1 MAKKFDL
8 AALMGAEASNLDN
21 AMQIEEVALDHIRGN
36 EDNFFEV
43 SDVDDLADSIALVGL
58 QQPLVVMREGL
69 KKDGKVGYILIAG
82 HRRLKALQQLGRET
96 APCIVTSPANDE
108 LEALALIQTNTMARS
123 LDYAARMEAVK
134 RTEAA
139 LLALKEKGYALPG
152 KMRDRVAEITQ
163 EKASE
168 IARMKV
174 IDKNLS
180 APLRQALAD
189 GKINASVAYALARLD
204 DAGQEHFAEKIA
216 ENDYVTAYMVEDYRT
231 VQEAASWMKTQCPCK
246 SFQTACPRYCV
257 VIIAKCRDAG
267 KEVTCCFECPD
278 RPTCKNVCY
287 DAKTYRTPEQRAA
300 EKEKLAREQA
310 ELDKKWAETP
320 GSCLP
325 KRLHIAL
332 RLRDMSQEH
341 LNSEIEKLVGEDCCE
356 APDEDEND
364 VYEMPDACT
373 VAAVCKIL
381 GVSADWLLGLKE
393 QPKRAGWFRPDT
405 PPPEGAE
412 IIVMDHTG
420 YVDDAVFDGER
431 LKERDFSSV
440 RWEDVVWWAF
450 SPMTEE
456 NNA

>member
-1 MAKKFDL
+1 M
-8 AALMGAEASNLDN
+8 
-21 AMQIEEVALDHIRGN
+21 
-36 EDNFFEV
+36 
-43 SDVDDLADSIALVGL
+43 
-58 QQPLVVMREGL
+58 
-69 KKDGKVGYILIAG
+69 DGKMGYILIAG

-139 LLALKEKGYALPG
+139 LLALKEKGYDLPG

-204 DAGQEHFAEKIA
+204 DAGQEHFAAKIA
-216 ENDYVTAYMVEDYRT
+216 KNNYVSAYMIEEYRT

-246 SFQTACPRYCV
+246 SSQTACPSYRV
-257 VIIAKCRDAG
+257 ETITKCRAAG
-267 KEVTCCFECPD
+267 KEVACCFECPE
-278 RPTCKNVCY
+278 RTTCGNQCY
-287 DAKTYRTPEQRAA
+287 EAKQYRTPEQRAA
-300 EKEKLAREQA
+300 DQEKRAQEQA
-310 ELDKKWAETP
+310 ELERAWAKIP

-341 LNSEIEKLVGEDCCE
+341 LNSEIEKLVGEDWCE
-356 APDEDEND
+356 APDEDIND

-373 VAAVCKIL
+373 IAAICKIL

-393 QPKRAGWFRPDT
+393 K
-405 PPPEGAE
+405 
-412 IIVMDHTG
+412 
-420 YVDDAVFDGER
+420 
-431 LKERDFSSV
+431 
-440 RWEDVVWWAF
+440 
-450 SPMTEE
+450 
-456 NNA
+456 NNAQ

>member
-8 AALMGAEASNLDN
+8 AALMGAEEASNLDN
-21 AMQIEEVALDHIRGN
+21 AMQIEEIALDHIRGN

-69 KKDGKVGYILIAG
+69 KTDCKMGYILIAG

-96 APCIVTSPANDE
+96 APCIVTSPANDD

-139 LLALKEKGYALPG
+139 LLALKEKGYDLPG
-152 KMRDRVAEITQ
+152 KLRDRVAEITQ

-189 GKINASVAYALARLD
+189 GKINASVAYSLARLD
-204 DAGQEHFAEKIA
+204 DAGQEHFAAKIA
-216 ENDYVTAYMVEDYRT
+216 KNDCVPAYMIEEYRT

-246 SFQTACPRYCV
+246 SSQTACSSYRV
-257 VIIAKCRDAG
+257 ETITKCRAAG
-267 KEVTCCFECPD
+267 KEVACCFECPE
-278 RPTCKNVCY
+278 RLTCKNVCY
-287 DAKTYRTPEQRAA
+287 EAKQYRTPEQRAQ
-300 EKEKLAREQA
+300 EQA
-310 ELDKKWAETP
+310 ERERAWAKVP
-320 GSCLP
+320 GSCLL
-325 KRLHIAL
+325 KRLHTVL
-332 RLRDMSQEH
+332 RLREMSQEH
-341 LNSEIEKLVGEDCCE
+341 LNSEIEDLVGDACCE
-356 APDEDEND
+356 APDEDVND

-373 VAAVCKIL
+373 VAAICKIL

-393 QPKRAGWFRPDT
+393 
-405 PPPEGAE
+405 
-412 IIVMDHTG
+412 
-420 YVDDAVFDGER
+420 
-431 LKERDFSSV
+431 
-440 RWEDVVWWAF
+440 
-450 SPMTEE
+450 E
-456 NNA
+456 NNAQ

>member
-8 AALMGAEASNLDN
+8 AALMGAEEASNLDN

-43 SDVDDLADSIALVGL
+43 SDVDDLVDSIALVGL
-58 QQPLVVMREGL
+58 QQPLVVMLEAL
-69 KKDGKVGYILIAG
+69 KTDGKMGYILISG

-108 LEALALIQTNTMARS
+108 LEALALIQTNTMTRS
-123 LDYAARMEAVK
+123 LNYAARMEAVK

-139 LLALKEKGYALPG
+139 LLALKEKGYDLPG
-152 KMRDRVAEITQ
+152 KLRDRVAEITQ

-204 DAGQEHFAEKIA
+204 DAGQEHFAEEIA
-216 ENDYVTAYMVEDYRT
+216 ENHYVTAYMVEDFRT

-246 SFQTACPRYCV
+246 SSQTACPGYRV
-257 VIIAKCRDAG
+257 VTITKCRAAG
-267 KEVTCCFECPD
+267 KEVACCFECPE
-278 RPTCKNVCY
+278 RTTCGNQCY
-287 DAKTYRTPEQRAA
+287 QAKQYQTPEQLA
-300 EKEKLAREQA
+300 EEQA
-310 ELDKKWAETP
+310 ELERVWSKVP

-325 KRLHIAL
+325 KRLHTVL
-332 RLRDMSQEH
+332 RLREMSQEH
-341 LNSEIEKLVGEDCCE
+341 LNSEIEDLVGDFCCE
-356 APDEDEND
+356 APDEDVND

-373 VAAVCKIL
+373 VAAICKIL

-393 QPKRAGWFRPDT
+393 
-405 PPPEGAE
+405 
-412 IIVMDHTG
+412 
-420 YVDDAVFDGER
+420 
-431 LKERDFSSV
+431 
-440 RWEDVVWWAF
+440 
-450 SPMTEE
+450 E
-456 NNA
+456 NNAQ

>member
-8 AALMGAEASNLDN
+8 ATLMGAEAASNLDT
-21 AMQIEEVALDHIRGN
+21 MQIEQVALDQIRGN

-58 QQPLVVMREGL
+58 QQPLVVMREEL
-69 KKDGKVGYILIAG
+69 KTDGKMGYILIAG
-82 HRRLKALQQLGRET
+82 HRRMKALQQLGRET

-108 LEALALIQTNTMARS
+108 LEALALIQTNTTARS
-123 LDYAARMEAVK
+123 LDYTARMEAVK

-139 LLALKEKGYALPG
+139 LLALKEKGYDLPG
-152 KMRDRVAEITQ
+152 KLRDRVAEITQ

-189 GKINASVAYALARLD
+189 GKINASVAYSLARLD

-246 SFQTACPRYCV
+246 SFQTACPRYRV
-257 VIIAKCRDAG
+257 VTITKCRDAG

-278 RPTCKNVCY
+278 RLTCKNVCY
-287 DAKTYRTPEQRAA
+287 EAKHYQTPEQRAA

-310 ELDKKWAETP
+310 EYDKKWAETP

-332 RLRDMSQEH
+332 RLRDMSQKH
-341 LNSEIEKLVGEDCCE
+341 LDGEIEKLLGNGCCV
-356 APDEDEND
+356 APDEDDND
-364 VYEMPDACT
+364 IFDMPDACT
-373 VAAVCKIL
+373 VAAICKIL
-381 GVSADWLLGLKE
+381 GVSADWLLGLKKE
-393 QPKRAGWFRPDT
+393 N
-405 PPPEGAE
+405 
-412 IIVMDHTG
+412 
-420 YVDDAVFDGER
+420 DAQ
-431 LKERDFSSV
+431 
-440 RWEDVVWWAF
+440 
-450 SPMTEE
+450 
-456 NNA
+456 

>member
-69 KKDGKVGYILIAG
+69 KVDGKMGYILIAG

-96 APCIVTSPANDE
+96 APCIVTSPANDD
-108 LEALALIQTNTMARS
+108 LETLALIQTNTMARS

-139 LLALKEKGYALPG
+139 LLALKEKGYDLPG
-152 KMRDRVAEITQ
+152 KLRDRVAEITQ

-189 GKINASVAYALARLD
+189 GKINASVAYSLARLD
-204 DAGQEHFAEKIA
+204 DAGQEHFAAKIA
-216 ENDYVTAYMVEDYRT
+216 KNDYVSAYMIEEYRT
-231 VQEAASWMKTQCPCK
+231 VREAASWMKTQCPCK
-246 SFQTACPRYCV
+246 SSQTACSSYRV
-257 VIIAKCRDAG
+257 ETITKCRAAG
-267 KEVTCCFECPD
+267 KEVACCFECPE
-278 RPTCKNVCY
+278 RTTCGNQCY
-287 DAKTYRTPEQRAA
+287 EAKQYRTPEQRAA
-300 EKEKLAREQA
+300 ARAAEEEELAREQA

-341 LNSEIEKLVGEDCCE
+341 LNGEIEKLVGEDWCE
-356 APDEDEND
+356 APDEDVND

-373 VAAVCKIL
+373 IAAICKIL

-393 QPKRAGWFRPDT
+393 K
-405 PPPEGAE
+405 
-412 IIVMDHTG
+412 
-420 YVDDAVFDGER
+420 
-431 LKERDFSSV
+431 
-440 RWEDVVWWAF
+440 
-450 SPMTEE
+450 
-456 NNA
+456 NNAQ

>member
-69 KKDGKVGYILIAG
+69 KVDGKMGYILIAG

-139 LLALKEKGYALPG
+139 LLALKEKGYDLPG

-204 DAGQEHFAEKIA
+204 DAGQEHFAAKIA
-216 ENDYVTAYMVEDYRT
+216 KNNYVSAYMIEEYRT

-246 SFQTACPRYCV
+246 SSQTACPSYRV
-257 VIIAKCRDAG
+257 ETITKCRAAG
-267 KEVTCCFECPD
+267 KEVACCFECPE
-278 RPTCKNVCY
+278 RTTCGNQCY
-287 DAKTYRTPEQRAA
+287 EAKQYRTPEQRAA
-300 EKEKLAREQA
+300 DQEKRAQEQA
-310 ELDKKWAETP
+310 ELERAWAKIP

-341 LNSEIEKLVGEDCCE
+341 LNSEIEKLVGEDWCE
-356 APDEDEND
+356 APDEDIND

-373 VAAVCKIL
+373 IAAICKIL

-393 QPKRAGWFRPDT
+393 K
-405 PPPEGAE
+405 
-412 IIVMDHTG
+412 
-420 YVDDAVFDGER
+420 
-431 LKERDFSSV
+431 
-440 RWEDVVWWAF
+440 
-450 SPMTEE
+450 
-456 NNA
+456 NNAQ

>member
-69 KKDGKVGYILIAG
+69 KVDGKMGYILIAG

-139 LLALKEKGYALPG
+139 LLALKEKGYDLLG

-189 GKINASVAYALARLD
+189 GKINASVAYELARLD
-204 DAGQEHFAEKIA
+204 DAGQEHFAEKISKN
-216 ENDYVTAYMVEDYRT
+216 EYISAYTVSSYREM
-231 VQEAASWMKTQCPCK
+231 QEAEPWRKTQCTCK
-246 SFQTACPRYCV
+246 TSNSTCPDYQV
-257 VIIAKCRDAG
+257 TVIAKCRASG
-267 KEVTCCFECPD
+267 KDVTCCFECPE
-278 RPTCKNVCY
+278 RTTCGNQCY
-287 DAKTYRTPEQRAA
+287 EAKHYQTPEQRAA

-332 RLRDMSQEH
+332 RLREMSQEH
-341 LNSEIEKLVGEDCCE
+341 LNREIENLVGENCCE
-356 APDEDEND
+356 VPDEDDND
-364 VYEMPDACT
+364 IYLMPDACM
-373 VAAVCKIL
+373 VAAICKIL
-381 GVSADWLLGLKE
+381 DVSADWLLGLKE
-393 QPKRAGWFRPDT
+393 
-405 PPPEGAE
+405 
-412 IIVMDHTG
+412 
-420 YVDDAVFDGER
+420 
-431 LKERDFSSV
+431 
-440 RWEDVVWWAF
+440 
-450 SPMTEE
+450 E

>member
-8 AALMGAEASNLDN
+8 AALMGAGEASNLDT
-21 AMQIEEVALDHIRGN
+21 MQIEQVALDQIRGN

-58 QQPLVVMREGL
+58 QQPLVVMREAL
-69 KKDGKVGYILIAG
+69 KNGKMGYILIAG

-108 LEALALIQTNTMARS
+108 LEALALIQTNTTARS
-123 LDYAARMEAVK
+123 LDYTARMEAVK

-139 LLALKEKGYALPG
+139 LLALKEKGYDLPG
-152 KMRDRVAEITQ
+152 RMRDRVAEITQ

-189 GKINASVAYALARLD
+189 GKINASVAYELARLD
-204 DAGQEHFAEKIA
+204 AAGQEHFAEKIA
-216 ENDYVTAYMVEDYRT
+216 KGYYVYAILVSEYRT
-231 VQEAASWMKTQCPCK
+231 VQESAAWMKAQCPCK
-246 SFQTACPRYCV
+246 TSNGTCMNPQVTV
-257 VIIAKCRDAG
+257 IAKCRASG
-267 KEVTCCFECPD
+267 KDVTCCFECPE
-278 RPTCKNVCY
+278 RTTCGNQCY
-287 DAKTYRTPEQRAA
+287 EAKHYQTPEQRAA

-310 ELDKKWAETP
+310 EHDKKWAEIP

-332 RLRDMSQEH
+332 RLREMSQEH
-341 LNSEIEKLVGEDCCE
+341 LNREIENLVGEVCCE
-356 APDEDEND
+356 VPDEDDND
-364 VYEMPDACT
+364 IYLMPDACT
-373 VAAVCKIL
+373 VAAICKIL

-393 QPKRAGWFRPDT
+393 
-405 PPPEGAE
+405 
-412 IIVMDHTG
+412 
-420 YVDDAVFDGER
+420 
-431 LKERDFSSV
+431 
-440 RWEDVVWWAF
+440 
-450 SPMTEE
+450 E

>member
-8 AALMGAEASNLDN
+8 AALMGAEEASNLDN
-21 AMQIEEVALDHIRGN
+21 AMQIEEIALDHIRGN

-69 KKDGKVGYILIAG
+69 KTDGKMGYILIAG

-96 APCIVTSPANDE
+96 APCIVTSPANDD

-139 LLALKEKGYALPG
+139 LLALKEKGYDLPG
-152 KMRDRVAEITQ
+152 KLRDRVAEITQ

-189 GKINASVAYALARLD
+189 GKINASVAYSLARLD
-204 DAGQEHFAEKIA
+204 DAGQEHFAAKIA
-216 ENDYVTAYMVEDYRT
+216 KNDYVSAYMIEEYRT
-231 VQEAASWMKTQCPCK
+231 VREAASWMKTQCPCK
-246 SFQTACPRYCV
+246 SSQTACSSYRV
-257 VIIAKCRDAG
+257 ETITKCRAAG
-267 KEVTCCFECPD
+267 KEVACCFECPE
-278 RPTCKNVCY
+278 RTTCGNQCY
-287 DAKTYRTPEQRAA
+287 EAKQYRTPEQRAA
-300 EKEKLAREQA
+300 DQEKRAQEQA
-310 ELDKKWAETP
+310 ELERAWAKVP
-320 GSCLP
+320 GSCLL
-325 KRLHIAL
+325 KRLHTVL
-332 RLRDMSQEH
+332 RLREMSQEH
-341 LNSEIEKLVGEDCCE
+341 LNSEIEDLVGDACCE
-356 APDEDEND
+356 APDEDVND

-373 VAAVCKIL
+373 VAAICKIL

-393 QPKRAGWFRPDT
+393 K
-405 PPPEGAE
+405 
-412 IIVMDHTG
+412 
-420 YVDDAVFDGER
+420 
-431 LKERDFSSV
+431 
-440 RWEDVVWWAF
+440 
-450 SPMTEE
+450 
-456 NNA
+456 NNAQ

>member
-8 AALMGAEASNLDN
+8 AALMGAEEASNLDN
-21 AMQIEEVALDHIRGN
+21 AMQIEEIALDHIRGN

-69 KKDGKVGYILIAG
+69 KTDGKMGYILIAG

-96 APCIVTSPANDE
+96 APCIVTSPANDD

-139 LLALKEKGYALPG
+139 LLALKEKGYDLPG
-152 KMRDRVAEITQ
+152 KLRDRVAEITQ

-189 GKINASVAYALARLD
+189 GKINASVAYSLARLD
-204 DAGQEHFAEKIA
+204 DAGQEHFAAKIA
-216 ENDYVTAYMVEDYRT
+216 KNDYVSAYMIEEYRT
-231 VQEAASWMKTQCPCK
+231 VREAASWMKTQCPCK
-246 SFQTACPRYCV
+246 SSQTACSSYRV
-257 VIIAKCRDAG
+257 ETITKCRAAG
-267 KEVTCCFECPD
+267 KEVACCFECPE
-278 RPTCKNVCY
+278 RLTCKNVCY
-287 DAKTYRTPEQRAA
+287 EAKQYRTPEQRAQ
-300 EKEKLAREQA
+300 EQA
-310 ELDKKWAETP
+310 ELERAWAKVP
-320 GSCLP
+320 GSCLL
-325 KRLHIAL
+325 KRLHTVL
-332 RLRDMSQEH
+332 RLREMSQEH
-341 LNSEIEKLVGEDCCE
+341 LNSEIEDLVGDACCE
-356 APDEDEND
+356 APDEDVND

-373 VAAVCKIL
+373 VAAICKIL

-393 QPKRAGWFRPDT
+393 K
-405 PPPEGAE
+405 
-412 IIVMDHTG
+412 
-420 YVDDAVFDGER
+420 
-431 LKERDFSSV
+431 
-440 RWEDVVWWAF
+440 
-450 SPMTEE
+450 
-456 NNA
+456 NNAQ

>member
-8 AALMGAEASNLDN
+8 AALMGAGEASNLDN

-69 KKDGKVGYILIAG
+69 KTDGKVGYILIAG

-139 LLALKEKGYALPG
+139 LLALKEKGYDLPG
-152 KMRDRVAEITQ
+152 KLRDRVAEITQ

-204 DAGQEHFAEKIA
+204 DAGQEHFAAKIA
-216 ENDYVTAYMVEDYRT
+216 KNDYVSAYMIEEYRT

-246 SFQTACPRYCV
+246 PFQTACSSYRV
-257 VIIAKCRDAG
+257 ETITKCRAAG
-267 KEVTCCFECPD
+267 KEVACCFECPE
-278 RPTCKNVCY
+278 RTTCGNQCY
-287 DAKTYRTPEQRAA
+287 EAKQYRTPEQRAQ
-300 EKEKLAREQA
+300 EQA
-310 ELDKKWAETP
+310 ELEKAWAKTP

-325 KRLHIAL
+325 KRLHGLL
-332 RLRDMSQEH
+332 RLREMSQEY
-341 LNSEIEKLVGEDCCE
+341 LDGEIENLVGEGCCE
-356 APDEDEND
+356 APDEDVND

-373 VAAVCKIL
+373 VAAICKIL

-393 QPKRAGWFRPDT
+393 
-405 PPPEGAE
+405 
-412 IIVMDHTG
+412 
-420 YVDDAVFDGER
+420 
-431 LKERDFSSV
+431 
-440 RWEDVVWWAF
+440 
-450 SPMTEE
+450 E
-456 NNA
+456 NNAQ

>member
-8 AALMGAEASNLDN
+8 AALMGAGEASNLD

-43 SDVDDLADSIALVGL
+43 SDVDDLAESIALVGL
-58 QQPLVVMREGL
+58 QQPLVVMRERL
-69 KKDGKVGYILIAG
+69 KIDGKMGYILIAG

-139 LLALKEKGYALPG
+139 LLALKEKGYDLPG

-189 GKINASVAYALARLD
+189 GKINASVAYSLARLD
-204 DAGQEHFAEKIA
+204 DAGQEHFAAKIA
-216 ENDYVTAYMVEDYRT
+216 ENDYVTAYRVEDYRA

-246 SFQTACPRYCV
+246 SAKTACSSYRV
-257 VIIAKCRDAG
+257 ATITKCRAAG

-278 RPTCKNVCY
+278 RLTCKNVCY

-300 EKEKLAREQA
+300 ARAAEKEKLAREQA
-310 ELDKKWAETP
+310 KLDKEWAETP

-332 RLRDMSQEH
+332 RLREMSQEH
-341 LNSEIEKLVGEDCCE
+341 LNREIENLVGEDCCE
-356 APDEDEND
+356 VPDEDDND
-364 VYEMPDACT
+364 ICFMPDACM
-373 VAAVCKIL
+373 VAAICKIL
-381 GVSADWLLGLKE
+381 DVSADWLLGLKE
-393 QPKRAGWFRPDT
+393 
-405 PPPEGAE
+405 
-412 IIVMDHTG
+412 
-420 YVDDAVFDGER
+420 
-431 LKERDFSSV
+431 
-440 RWEDVVWWAF
+440 
-450 SPMTEE
+450 E

>member
-8 AALMGAEASNLDN
+8 AALMGAEAASNLDT
-21 AMQIEEVALDHIRGN
+21 MQIEQVALDQIRGN

-58 QQPLVVMREGL
+58 QQPLVVMREEL
-69 KKDGKVGYILIAG
+69 KTDGKMGYILIAG
-82 HRRLKALQQLGRET
+82 HRRMKALQQLGRET

-108 LEALALIQTNTMARS
+108 LEALALIQTNTTARS
-123 LDYAARMEAVK
+123 LDYTARMEAVK

-139 LLALKEKGYALPG
+139 LLALKEKGYDLPG
-152 KMRDRVAEITQ
+152 KLRDRVAEITQ

-189 GKINASVAYALARLD
+189 GKINASVAYSLARLD

-341 LNSEIEKLVGEDCCE
+341 LDGEIEKLLGNGCCV
-356 APDEDEND
+356 APDEDDND
-364 VYEMPDACT
+364 IFDMPDACT
-373 VAAVCKIL
+373 VAAICKIL

-393 QPKRAGWFRPDT
+393 
-405 PPPEGAE
+405 EN
-412 IIVMDHTG
+412 
-420 YVDDAVFDGER
+420 DAQ
-431 LKERDFSSV
+431 
-440 RWEDVVWWAF
+440 
-450 SPMTEE
+450 
-456 NNA
+456 